1 MGFGKGNDV
10 NMRYATSKEL
20 LKIVSGGQIFDHY
33 LGGVPRGAINSP
45 LRTEV
50 HPSFS
55 VFYSDNHDD
64 FFFKDFK
71 TGDRG
76 DALVF
81 VMRLFKFKKIT
92 DAINQVVVDFGLT
105 QFRTNALSY
114 SKPATKDDKD
124 FSKIKKILKNK
135 IDIRV
140 TVRQWK
146 KWDKKFWQD
155 RYGLTKNQLEY
166 CQVYPISHFFLQGY
180 CSVAE
185 KHAYVFVEEKD
196 GIQTFKLY
204 QPYSKDHKW
213 LNNNNYSV
221 WELWTQMPE
230 TGDVCIIASSR
241 KDSMVIKS
249 LFPSDMIT
257 SCSLQSESVNPK
269 SSVME
274 ELKNRFNHV
283 FVMYDNDQ
291 FSIDGNAG
299 KLAGEKLANNFDILD
314 ILIPDVFQ
322 LKDPSDFIEKQGEEN
337 TRNMIISLIKER
349 IKQYN
354 N

>member
-105 QFRTNALSY
+105 QFRTSALSY

-146 KWDKKFWQD
+146 KWDKEFWQD
-155 RYGLTKNQLEY
+155 RYGLTKDQLEY

-196 GIQTFKLY
+196 GVQTFKLY
-204 QPYSKDHKW
+204 Q
-213 LNNNNYSV
+213 
-221 WELWTQMPE
+221 
-230 TGDVCIIASSR
+230 
-241 KDSMVIKS
+241 S
-249 LFPSDMIT
+249 LFPSNMIT

-269 SSVME
+269 ASVME

-322 LKDPSDFIEKQGEEN
+322 LKDPSDFIEKQGKEN

>member
-1 MGFGKGNDV
+1 MGFGKSKDV

-20 LKIVSGGQIFDHY
+20 LDIIPGGEIFHHY
-33 LGGVPRGAINSP
+33 LGGIPSGAINSP

-50 HPSFS
+50 NPSFS
-55 VFYSDNHDD
+55 VFYSDQHND

-92 DAINQVVVDFGLT
+92 QAINQVVLDFKLT
-105 QFRTNALSY
+105 QFRTDSLAY
-114 SKPATKDDKD
+114 AKPLTEEDKS
-124 FSKIKKILKNK
+124 FNKVRKILKNK
-135 IDIRV
+135 VDIKV
-140 TVRQWK
+140 TVRGWK
-146 KWDKKFWQD
+146 NWDKEFWQD
-155 RYGLTKNQLEY
+155 RFGISKSQLEY
-166 CQVYPISHFFLQGY
+166 CQVYPISHFFIQGH
-180 CSVAE
+180 CSVAD

-196 GIQTFKLY
+196 GLQTFKVY
-204 QPYSKDHKW
+204 QPYSKKKKW

-221 WELWTQMPE
+221 WELWSQLPDE
-230 TGDVCIIASSR
+230 GNACIIASSR

-249 LFPSDMIT
+249 LFPSKMIT

-269 SSVME
+269 PSVIE
-274 ELKNRFNHV
+274 ELKNRFDQV

-291 FSIDGNAG
+291 FSDDNAG
-299 KLAGEKLANNFDILD
+299 KIAGEKLAKEFDILD
-314 ILIPDVFQ
+314 ILIPDMYKI
-322 LKDPSDFIEKQGEEN
+322 KDPSDFREKHGIKE

-354 N
+354 I